1 MATIL
6 NSAELPLEVLLAA
19 VIILEPVAPLR
30 WVGVLIILIGIALPY
45 LIEKR
50 IVSGLEE

>member
-19 VIILEPVAPLR
+19 VIILEPVSPLR
-30 WVGVLIILIGIALPY
+30 WIGVVIILLGIALPY
-45 LIEKR
+45 IMERKV
-50 IVSGLEE
+50 VSGFD